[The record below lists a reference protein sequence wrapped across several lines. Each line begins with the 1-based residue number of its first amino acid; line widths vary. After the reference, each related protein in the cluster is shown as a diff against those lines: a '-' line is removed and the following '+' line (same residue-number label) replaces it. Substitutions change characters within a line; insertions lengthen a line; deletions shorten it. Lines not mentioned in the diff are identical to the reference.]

1 MPAGL
6 RAVIFDWGGTLTPW
20 HNVDV
25 LGAWSVVARELAP
38 INAAELA
45 EALHRA
51 ERDQWHR
58 AETEHRSSTI
68 HEVIAASGIKAP
80 PDALERALDAYL
92 EHWDPHTHTDV
103 EVKGVLAAIRERGL
117 RVGVL
122 SNTHW
127 PRAWHERIFARDG
140 VLDLID
146 GDVYTSEIAWTKP
159 HPEAFRAALRAVGC
173 EPAEAVFVGDRP
185 FDDIHGAKS
194 VGMRA
199 VLVPHSNVPAYDV
212 VPDGVV
218 QRLSDLLPL
227 LDGWLAADRA
237 G

>member
-1 MPAGL
+1 MPL

-25 LGAWSVVARELAP
+25 LGGWRAVAAQLAP
-38 INAAELA
+38 DRAEQVAAALDAAE
-45 EALHRA
+45 RA
-51 ERDQWHR
+51 CWRR

-68 HEVIAASGIKAP
+68 DEVVAAAGVDVPA
-80 PDALERALDAYL
+80 DALERALDAYL

-103 EVKGVLAAIRERGL
+103 AVKGLLAAIRERGL
-117 RVGVL
+117 KVGVL

-146 GDVYTSEIAWTKP
+146 ADVYTSEIAWTKP
-159 HPEAFRAALRAVGC
+159 HPEAFRAALAAVGC
-173 EPAEAVFVGDRP
+173 APAEAVFVGDRP
-185 FDDIHGAKS
+185 YDDVHGAKS

-199 VLVPHSNVPAYDV
+199 VLVPHSDVPGYDV
-212 VPDGVV
+212 VPDGVIE
-218 QRLSDLLPL
+218 RLPDLLPL
-227 LDGWLAADRA
+227 LDAWLA

>member
-1 MPAGL
+1 MPAPL

-25 LGAWSVVARELAP
+25 LGGWRAVAAALAP
-38 INAAELA
+38 DRAEEVAA
-45 EALHRA
+45 ALHAA
-51 ERDQWHR
+51 ERDSWQR
-58 AETEHRSSTI
+58 AELEHRSSTI
-68 HEVIAASGIKAP
+68 HEVVAAAGVDVPS
-80 PDALERALDAYL
+80 DALERALDAYL

-103 EVKGVLAAIRERGL
+103 AVKGLLAGIRERGL
-117 RVGVL
+117 KVGVL

-146 GDVYTSEIAWTKP
+146 ADVYTSEIAWTKP
-159 HPEAFRAALRAVGC
+159 HPEAFHAALSAVGC
-173 EPAEAVFVGDRP
+173 APAEAVFVGDRP
-185 FDDIHGAKS
+185 YDDVHGAMS

-199 VLVPHSNVPAYDV
+199 VLVPHSDVPRYDV
-212 VPDGVV
+212 VPDGVIE
-218 QRLSDLLPL
+218 QLPDLLPL
-227 LDGWLAADRA
+227 LDAWLA